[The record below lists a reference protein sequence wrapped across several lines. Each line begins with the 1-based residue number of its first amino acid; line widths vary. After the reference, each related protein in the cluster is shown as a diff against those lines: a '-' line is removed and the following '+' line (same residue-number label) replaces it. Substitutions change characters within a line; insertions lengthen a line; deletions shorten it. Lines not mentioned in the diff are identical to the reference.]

1 MFWFNY
7 GSKIMASMQ
16 TIINYMKISR
26 FKNNLYSL
34 VKNIFGYNFRKVLCF
49 FENILLP
56 HLTEEVFADK
66 KLAQNKFALN
76 ASNMRMNYPSK
87 LSGFWF

>member
-16 TIINYMKISR
+16 TIINYIKTSR
-26 FKNNLYSL
+26 FKNNLYRL
-34 VKNIFGYNFRKVLCF
+34 VKNIFDYNFKKVLCF
-49 FENILLP
+49 FDNIFLP
-56 HLTEEVFADK
+56 FLTEEVFADK
-66 KLAQNKFALN
+66 KLTQNKFALN
-76 ASNMRMNYPSK
+76 VSNFPMNYASK